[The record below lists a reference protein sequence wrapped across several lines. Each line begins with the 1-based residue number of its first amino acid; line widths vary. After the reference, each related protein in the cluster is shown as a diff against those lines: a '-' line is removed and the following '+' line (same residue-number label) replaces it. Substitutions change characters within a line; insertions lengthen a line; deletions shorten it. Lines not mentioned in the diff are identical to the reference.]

1 MAIGWEIERNTAFL
15 CISALQEKTRVGE
28 REDKD
33 DDVGNRNDMRVAGG
47 RDTNEEERR
56 ERGG

>member
-1 MAIGWEIERNTAFL
+1 MIAIGWEIERNIAFL

-33 DDVGNRNDMRVAGG
+33 DDVGNRNDMRVARGEG
-47 RDTNEEERR
+47 KNEEERR
-56 ERGG
+56 E

>member
-1 MAIGWEIERNTAFL
+1 MAIGWEIERNLAFL
-15 CISALQEKTRVGE
+15 CISDLQEKARVEE

-47 RDTNEEERR
+47 GT
-56 ERGG
+56 

>member
-1 MAIGWEIERNTAFL
+1 MAIGWEIERNLAFL
-15 CISALQEKTRVGE
+15 CINALQEKTRVEE

-47 RDTNEEERR
+47 GT
-56 ERGG
+56 